1 MIDPKITK
9 ALNELAMGAQ
19 HHEHTLLS
27 ENSHLMEVFTYLT
40 HLISTSDG
48 IYLGEQR
55 IPWREALP
63 SSFGIPSL
71 EATKREGE
79 RFLACVSETWAT
91 RYNAKAQ
98 ETLAKKIAD
107 NSTTENDNL
116 YLLTMFYALRSLLD
130 NLLPFIDLQNYQQ
143 FEPEGALALNEIVNG
158 FEAVTNGVITTEK
171 VKEDVFCAG
180 VENAIMAL
188 NEQKHILASKGQD
201 TSGIEQSIAIIRA
214 SQREDSPAITPG
226 QRIN

>member
-1 MIDPKITK
+1 
-9 ALNELAMGAQ
+9 
-19 HHEHTLLS
+19 
-27 ENSHLMEVFTYLT
+27 
-40 HLISTSDG
+40 
-48 IYLGEQR
+48 
-55 IPWREALP
+55 
-63 SSFGIPSL
+63 
-71 EATKREGE
+71 
-79 RFLACVSETWAT
+79 
-91 RYNAKAQ
+91 
-98 ETLAKKIAD
+98 
-107 NSTTENDNL
+107 
-116 YLLTMFYALRSLLD
+116 MFYALRSLLD

>member
-1 MIDPKITK
+1 MIDPKTTK
-9 ALNELAMGAQ
+9 ALNDLAMGAV

-27 ENSHLMEVFTYLT
+27 ENHHLMEIFTHLTYLK
-40 HLISTSDG
+40 STSEG

-55 IPWREALP
+55 IPWRDALP
-63 SSFGIPSL
+63 NSFGVPSI
-71 EATKREGE
+71 EATQKEGE
-79 RFLACVSETWAT
+79 RYLTCVSESWAA

-116 YLLTMFYALRSLLD
+116 YLLTMFYALSGLLD
-130 NLLPFIDLQNYQQ
+130 KLLPFIDLHNYQQ
-143 FEPEGALALNEIVNG
+143 FEPEGALALNEVVNG
-158 FEAVTNGVITTEK
+158 FAAVTNGVITTEK
-171 VKEDVFCAG
+171 VKEDVFSAG
-180 VENAIMAL
+180 IENAIMAL

-201 TSGIEQSIAIIRA
+201 VSGIEQSIEIIKA
-214 SQREDSPAITPG
+214 SQHADSPNPTPG

>member
-27 ENSHLMEVFTYLT
+27 ENTHLMAVFSYLT
-40 HLISTSDG
+40 HLKSTSEG

-55 IPWREALP
+55 IPWRDTLP
-63 SSFGIPSL
+63 SSFGVPSL
-71 EATKREGE
+71 EATQKEGE
-79 RFLACVSETWAT
+79 RFLACVSETWAAQF
-91 RYNAKAQ
+91 NAKAQ

-107 NSTTENDNL
+107 NSTIENDNL
-116 YLLTMFYALRSLLD
+116 YLLTMFYALRGLLD
-130 NLLPFIDLQNYQQ
+130 NLLPFIDLHNYQQ

-171 VKEDVFCAG
+171 VKDDVFSAG

-188 NEQKHILASKGQD
+188 NEQKHRLANKGQD
-201 TSGIEQSIAIIRA
+201 VSGIEQSIAIIKA
-214 SQREDSPAITPG
+214 SQRADSPAPTPG